1 MSASAGD
8 MVHLIAGIAALLC
21 TLFTGAAIY
30 ITLVEHPARLSG
42 DTEAAARQ
50 WAPSYRRAAIMQA
63 TLAMSAAVTGVLTWL
78 HGEGIAWLW
87 GGLLIL
93 AVVPFTLVV
102 IRPTNDRLLA
112 HGRDL
117 ASAETRELLER
128 WGRLHAVRSALGLA
142 ASVVYLYA
150 LAHI

>member
-1 MSASAGD
+1 MNSSD
-8 MVHLIAGIAALLC
+8 MVHLIAAAAAFSCL
-21 TLFTGAAIY
+21 LFTGAAVY
-30 ITLVEHPARLSG
+30 INLVEHPARLSCG
-42 DTEAAARQ
+42 TEAAARQ
-50 WAPSYRRAAIMQA
+50 WAPSYRRAAVMQA
-63 TLAMSAAVTGVLTWL
+63 SLAVLAGVAGIMTWL

-93 AVVPFTLVV
+93 AVVPFTLLV

-112 HGRDL
+112 PGRDP

-142 ASVVYLYA
+142 ASAVYVCA
-150 LAHI
+150 LVQI